1 MTSQEELAMSSF
13 TLVLPEDFHDYEWEV
28 EAKGYF
34 TEAKLSASGKN
45 YRLNFFESVRL
56 QQEIK
61 SDLERV
67 GVFFE
72 PNLVVVSSVTR
83 ANMERAAEVLVQL
96 ALESLVAE

>member
-1 MTSQEELAMSSF
+1 MSSF
-13 TLVLPEDFHDYEWEV
+13 TLVLSEDFDDYEWEV
-28 EAKGYF
+28 EAKDCF

-56 QQEIK
+56 QLEIK
-61 SDLERV
+61 SDLERA